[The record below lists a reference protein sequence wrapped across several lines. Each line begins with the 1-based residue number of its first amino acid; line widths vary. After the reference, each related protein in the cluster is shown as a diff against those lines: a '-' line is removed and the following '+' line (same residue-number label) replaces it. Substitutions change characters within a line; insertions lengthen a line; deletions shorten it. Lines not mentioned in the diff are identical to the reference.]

1 MIKRE
6 TLKTER
12 GKIMIFIDGSNL
24 FYTAQMMGIEMD
36 YIRLVEQLILNNKLV
51 RAYFYAGIDNVNT
64 QSLNWQYFMRRTG
77 FKMVTKQLQ
86 CFSDGNRK
94 ANCDVEIAVDMINLA
109 DSFDTAILVTGDGDL
124 TYAVQTLVNKGK
136 QVEIV
141 GHRSNTNDT
150 LINACDRFI
159 DLENIREFIT
169 KNVK

>member
-1 MIKRE
+1 
-6 TLKTER
+6 
-12 GKIMIFIDGSNL
+12 MIFIDGSNL